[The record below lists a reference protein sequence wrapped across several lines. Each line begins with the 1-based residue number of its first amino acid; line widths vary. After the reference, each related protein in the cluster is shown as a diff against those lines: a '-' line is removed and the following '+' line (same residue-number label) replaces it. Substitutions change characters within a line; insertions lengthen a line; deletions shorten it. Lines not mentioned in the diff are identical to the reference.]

1 LTSSANYL
9 TMATTTAQPTDER
22 PAPSEGRVAAVRA
35 FNRFY
40 TNLIGLL
47 REGLLHTPHSLTEA
61 RVIFELGQRD
71 ATELADLRRALDI
84 DAGYLSRIIAGLDA
98 QGLLTRERSSADR
111 RRQVI
116 ALTKRG
122 REAFRTLDARSA
134 EEVGALLSGLGE
146 EEQRRLLG
154 AMGAIQQLLGETAPP
169 RPFVLRP
176 PASGDYGW
184 IVQRHGAVYADEYGW
199 DEEFEALVAQIVADF
214 AAGHDPKREDAWI
227 AELDGEPAGCV
238 LCTKRD
244 ETVAQLRLLLVEPRA
259 RGMGIGSRLVEE
271 CIRFGRRAGYEE
283 LMLWTN
289 HPLEDAR
296 RIYERAGF
304 ELRDEEPHHSFG
316 KDLVGQDWWLRLQ
329 PPASAPG

>member
-1 LTSSANYL
+1 
-9 TMATTTAQPTDER
+9 MATTTPHPTDQL
-22 PAPSEGRVAAVRA
+22 PASAEGRVGAVRA

-47 REGLLHTPHSLTEA
+47 GEGLLRTPYSLTEG

-71 ATELADLRRALDI
+71 ATELADLRRALDL
-84 DAGYLSRIIAGLDA
+84 DAGYLSRIIARFDADGLV
-98 QGLLTRERSSADR
+98 TRERSSGDR

-116 ALTKRG
+116 GLTNRG
-122 REAFRTLDARSA
+122 RDAFRTLDARSA
-134 EEVGALLSGLGE
+134 EEVGAVLSRLTE
-146 EEQRRLLG
+146 EERRRLLG
-154 AMGAIQQLLGETAPP
+154 AMGAIQQLLGGTAPP

-176 PASGDYGW
+176 PAPGDYGW

-199 DEEFEALVAQIVADF
+199 DEDFEALVARIVADF
-214 AAGHDPKREDAWI
+214 AEGHDPKREGAWI

-244 ETVAQLRLLLVEPRA
+244 EKVAQLRLLLVEPRA
-259 RGMGIGSRLVEE
+259 RGIGIGGRLVEE
-271 CIRFGRRAGYEE
+271 CIRFARRSGYEE

-289 HPLEDAR
+289 EPLEDAR

-304 ELRDEEPHHSFG
+304 ELRKEEPHHSFG
-316 KDLVGQDWWLRLQ
+316 KDLVGQDWWLRL
-329 PPASAPG
+329 